1 MRQCLIMFTILRIAF
16 IDAPGMHLRK
26 SSLLEFLRV
35 RTLILHYAFDRWMD
49 RTHRGVPFERYADD
63 IVIHCT
69 RMSEAVRIRESL
81 TRRMNEV
88 GLTINEEKSKIV
100 YIDTFER
107 HNVATSFTFLGYDRF
122 RSRALFTVG
131 TTTSALILESLTS
144 ERRYLDRFTFLRA

>member
-1 MRQCLIMFTILRIAF
+1 
-16 IDAPGMHLRK
+16 
-26 SSLLEFLRV
+26 
-35 RTLILHYAFDRWMD
+35 MD

-81 TRRMNEV
+81 TRRTSEV

-107 HNVATSFTFLGYDRF
+107 HNVATSFTFLGYDF
-122 RSRALFTVG
+122 KVRALRNSKGELFRTCMPG
-131 TTTSALILESLTS
+131 ESMKAMRRRVDKINNLRRE
-144 ERRYLDRFTFLRA
+144 ERRVGK